1 MTIEWSVYDN
11 KNDEVIGVWDNLDT
25 ATEFL
30 FENAGVEDVWE
41 IFPMIECTNSSQVNS
56 LAG

>member
-30 FENAGVEDVWE
+30 FENGR
-41 IFPMIECTNSSQVNS
+41 CR
-56 LAG
+56 

>member
-11 KNDEVIGVWDNLDT
+11 QNDEVIGVWDNLDT

-30 FENAGVEDVWE
+30 FENAGVDDVWE
-41 IFPMIECTNSSQVNS
+41 VFPMVECTVPV
-56 LAG
+56 L